1 MPPDH
6 DPDDETF
13 VDPDPTTFAGFGGDT
28 DAAAWEA
35 MRSLPD
41 QDSRPLRWDA
51 RKGRFVEDTSA
62 PAPRRSGR
70 SVDPGPPP
78 SDRLSVPR
86 VDLDA
91 PGGPR
96 PPAGAA
102 PAVPGSPEATAVMG
116 RPGAAAGPAPAPPR
130 PAPPSAPVVGR
141 GASTPR
147 VAQRTGSSPHP
158 DGARRSGGGAPPPGS
173 RTAGA
178 GRGPRRPRGGSIRR
192 RIIAAVAIF
201 VVVFLVLPLVFAA
214 WQFSRLE
221 RVEVGDALSSG
232 GSGTNYLIVGS
243 DSREGIAEDDPN
255 AGAFIGTTVTGQRA
269 DTIIVLRVGDGPS
282 RMMSIPRDLWV
293 TDPATGE
300 PGRINSTYASGPA
313 NLIRSLR
320 SLGIPVHRYLEI
332 DFVSFAGM
340 VDAVGGITIEVPHP
354 ARDEMSGLD
363 IPEAGVVTLD
373 GAQALAYVRSR
384 QYTELVDGNWVTDPT
399 GDLGRVQRQRA
410 FLSALLGSVA
420 STRNPLTMRSVVS
433 ALGPGLR
440 VDDEMRFRDAL
451 SLVWRMRG
459 ASPES
464 VDLPVYGRTTT
475 GGAAVLELSQPEA
488 GQVLATFG
496 DDS

>member
-1 MPPDH
+1 M
-6 DPDDETF
+6 
-13 VDPDPTTFAGFGGDT
+13 
-28 DAAAWEA
+28 
-35 MRSLPD
+35 
-41 QDSRPLRWDA
+41 
-51 RKGRFVEDTSA
+51 
-62 PAPRRSGR
+62 
-70 SVDPGPPP
+70 
-78 SDRLSVPR
+78 
-86 VDLDA
+86 
-91 PGGPR
+91 
-96 PPAGAA
+96 
-102 PAVPGSPEATAVMG
+102 
-116 RPGAAAGPAPAPPR
+116 
-130 PAPPSAPVVGR
+130 
-141 GASTPR
+141 
-147 VAQRTGSSPHP
+147 
-158 DGARRSGGGAPPPGS
+158 
-173 RTAGA
+173 
-178 GRGPRRPRGGSIRR
+178 
-192 RIIAAVAIF
+192 
-201 VVVFLVLPLVFAA
+201 FLVLPLVFAA

-243 DSREGIAEDDPN
+243 DSREGIAADDPN
-255 AGAFIGTTVTGQRA
+255 SDAFIGTTVTGQRA

-282 RMMSIPRDLWV
+282 RMLSIPRDLWV

-313 NLIRSLR
+313 NLIRSVR

-354 ARDEMSGLD
+354 ARDDMSGLD

-384 QYTELVDGNWVTDPT
+384 QYTELIDGNWVTDPT
-399 GDLGRVQRQRA
+399 GDLGRVQRQRT

-451 SLVWRMRG
+451 GLVWRMRG

-475 GGAAVLELSQPEA
+475 GGAAVLELSEPDA
-488 GQVLATFG
+488 SQVLATFG
-496 DDS
+496 DDG